1 MVKEEKLTP
10 EMWQFYKIIK
20 IYTELNQPRKGINIH
35 DLALNLG
42 YTPISKEIIELI
54 TKRYLANTYLYRHF
68 YDLKEA
74 INNSSE
80 VDKIIVMDEDTYRLA
95 TEEEAMAYYK
105 KLYDRGIDYLNRASF
120 IKKKINLDNQG
131 KLLNNQYNELTPEN
145 KQFHETYAK
154 GDLYEK

>member
-1 MVKEEKLTP
+1 
-10 EMWQFYKIIK
+10 MWQFYTIIK
-20 IYTELNQPRKGINIH
+20 TYTELNQPRQGISIR

-42 YTPISKEIIELI
+42 FNEFGHEVNELI
-54 TKRYLANTYLYRHF
+54 TKSYVANTYLYRHF

-80 VDKIIVMDEDTYRLA
+80 VDKIIIIDKYCYYRLA
-95 TEEEAMAYYK
+95 TEEEAIAYYK

-131 KLLNNQYNELTPEN
+131 KLLNNQYKELFPEN
-145 KQFHETYAK
+145 KQFHETFAL

>member
-10 EMWQFYKIIK
+10 EMWQFYNIIK
-20 IYTELNQPRKGINIH
+20 NCGEIGIRITG
-35 DLALNLG
+35 LSVALDEKEEDQLEVFHSKHLG
-42 YTPISKEIIELI
+42 T
-54 TKRYLANTYLYRHF
+54 TKLYRR
-68 YDLKEA
+68 YYNLKEA

-80 VDKIIVMDEDTYRLA
+80 VDKIIIIDKGYMFRLA
-95 TEEEAMAYYK
+95 TEKEAMEYYK

-154 GDLYEK
+154 GDLYD

>member
-1 MVKEEKLTP
+1 
-10 EMWQFYKIIK
+10 MWQFYKIIK
-20 IYTELNQPRKGINIH
+20 TYTELNQPKPGINIY
-35 DLALNLG
+35 DLALNMGHSEDSYKVVDLLCKD
-42 YTPISKEIIELI
+42 YT
-54 TKRYLANTYLYRHF
+54 ANTYFYRHF

-131 KLLNNQYNELTPEN
+131 KLLNNQYKELTPEN

-154 GDLYEK
+154 GDLYDK

>member
-1 MVKEEKLTP
+1 
-10 EMWQFYKIIK
+10 MWQFYKIIK
-20 IYTELNQPRKGINIH
+20 TYTELNQPKPGINIY
-35 DLALNLG
+35 DLALNMG
-42 YTPISKEIIELI
+42 HGKDSSKVAELI
-54 TKRYLANTYLYRHF
+54 NKKYIANTYLYRHF

-80 VDKIIVMDEDTYRLA
+80 VDKIIIIEKGCFFRLA
-95 TEEEAMAYYK
+95 TEEEAMAYYN

-131 KLLNNQYNELTPEN
+131 KLLNNQYKELSPEN
-145 KQFHETYAK
+145 KQFPETYAK